1 MNPLETLQQT
11 AAGFQNASVLIAA
24 AELDLFTAIGASGRA
39 PTADELA
46 RRLELD
52 TRALTVEL
60 DALTALGFLTKRADR
75 YRVPA
80 KFRTALDSNNPET
93 FIPMLRHLGACQ
105 RSWARLGSTLRSG
118 TPPQKIAGPDGPN
131 ADRKAFFY
139 GMNSIAVRMAPLL
152 AADLA
157 RRLGRSF
164 AKMLDL
170 GGATGTYTLAF
181 LKSGLCQRA
190 VLFDLPPAILEAKK
204 RLTLAENAEARPF
217 VRLINGDFYRDPFPK
232 GCDLHWISAIIHQQ
246 NQDATEAMF
255 RQSFRTLRRGGL
267 IAVRDVFAAPT
278 RTAPK
283 TAALFAVNMLAQ
295 TATGRVYTL
304 DETFA
309 LLTAAGFKQPRLVRP
324 ADDMSAIVVADKP

>member
-1 MNPLETLQQT
+1 MNPLETLQRT
-11 AAGFQNASVLIAA
+11 CAGFLDASVLIAA
-24 AELDLFTAIGASGRA
+24 AEQDLFTTILSSGRA

-52 TRALTVEL
+52 ARALAIVL
-60 DALTALGFLTKRADR
+60 DALAALGFLTKRAGR

-80 KFRTALDSNNPET
+80 KFRSALDSNDPET
-93 FIPMLRHLGACQ
+93 FVPMLRHMGTCQ

-118 TPPQKIAGPDGPN
+118 SPPEKIAGPDGPN
-131 ADRKAFFY
+131 ADRKAFFL
-139 GMNSIAVRMAPLL
+139 GMNSLAVRLAPLL

-157 RRLGRSF
+157 RRLDRRF
-164 AKMLDL
+164 DKMLDL

-204 RLTLAENAEARPF
+204 RLALAENTETRRF
-217 VRLINGDFYRDPFPK
+217 VRCVAGDFCRDPFPK

-246 NQDATEAMF
+246 NQDATETMF
-255 RQSFRTLRRGGL
+255 RRSFHTLRRGGT
-267 IAVRDVFAAPT
+267 IAVRDVFAAPC

-295 TATGRVYTL
+295 TDDGRVYTL
-304 DETFA
+304 DETFE
-309 LLTAAGFKQPRLVRP
+309 LLAAAGFKQPRLLRP